1 MGYHGDGKCSRPVF
15 GRRETC
21 SGNNREDGCCSIDKI
36 CEFYS
41 RLPDFKDHYED
52 FKGVFGNFTC
62 EESTTFSPSKTTT
75 LPVQGDNT
83 TKLDDLIITT
93 APTTT
98 VVPENKSST
107 KTTATTTASIKT
119 SLVKSDIVTNTNSSK
134 ATPLDLSPE
143 YRFEMLIEKLR
154 PFVLN

>member
-62 EESTTFSPSKTTT
+62 EETTTISPSKTTT

-83 TKLDDLIITT
+83 TKLDDLKK
-93 APTTT
+93 TTT
-98 VVPENKSST
+98 
-107 KTTATTTASIKT
+107 TTTASLKT
-119 SLVKSDIVTNTNSSK
+119 SFVKSDDIVTNPNSSK
-134 ATPLDLSPE
+134 ATPFQDLSQE
-143 YRFEMLIEKLR
+143 FRFEMLIEKLK
-154 PFVLN
+154 PFVLNEQLVFEDKT